1 MVRADRAAN
10 GGVRR
15 RKKGSPAT
23 ATRSPDRTFAF
34 PALPF
39 ASNPFSWPL
48 IAAVTAS
55 ESAAVLLNEA
65 AHAFASADATRAT
78 PEPVWTTPN
87 RIALELQTMR
97 LRDFSRPSDDIAT
110 LICAPF
116 ALHAATIADFA
127 PGHSLVAA
135 LRDAGRSRLF
145 VTDWRSAETDMRFL
159 AIDNYLADLNVAID
173 ALGAPV
179 DLIGLCQGGWL
190 ALVYAAR
197 FPGKVR
203 RLVLAG
209 APVDI
214 EAGESTLSAVAREA
228 PLAAFEE
235 IVRGGEGCVP
245 GQQVLHLWAP
255 ALATDAPA
263 CVLQIPPQLG
273 AMRRAALEERFRQ
286 WYDCT
291 VDLPGTYYLQVATWL
306 FKENRIAAGRFVA
319 LGRVV
324 DLAEVKIPVF
334 LVVARDD
341 EIVSSAQLLATAR
354 LIGTPPQAVAT
365 VVDPCT
371 HLSLFMGAETLDRAW
386 GRVARWLRADL
397 AGSKRPEPRRA
408 KARHVIRT

>member
-1 MVRADRAAN
+1 VRADRAAN
-10 GGVRR
+10 GGTRR
-15 RKKGSPAT
+15 REKKSPAS
-23 ATRSPDRTFAF
+23 ATRSPDSTLAS

-39 ASNPFSWPL
+39 ASNPFAWPL
-48 IAAVTAS
+48 IAAATAS
-55 ESAAVLLNEA
+55 ESAAVFFTEA
-65 AHAFASADATRAT
+65 AHAFVAGGATRAKA
-78 PEPVWTTPN
+78 EPVWTTPN

-127 PGHSLVAA
+127 PGHSLVAT

-145 VTDWRSAETDMRFL
+145 VTDWRSARADMRFL
-159 AIDNYLADLNVAID
+159 TIDNYLADLNVAID
-173 ALGAPV
+173 TLGAPV
-179 DLIGLCQGGWL
+179 DLVGLCQGGWL

-214 EAGESTLSAVAREA
+214 EAGKSTLSTLARDA

-235 IVRGGEGCVP
+235 IVRSGEGCVP
-245 GQQVLHLWAP
+245 GHRVLHLWAP
-255 ALATDAPA
+255 ALAIDGPG
-263 CVLQIPPQLG
+263 CVLQVPPQLDTV
-273 AMRRAALEERFRQ
+273 RRAALEERFRQ

-291 VDLPGTYYLQVATWL
+291 VDLPGTYYLQVAAWL

-324 DLAEVKIPVF
+324 DLAELKIPVF
-334 LVVARDD
+334 LVVARDV
-341 EIVSSAQLLATAR
+341 EIVSTAQLLATAR

-371 HLSLFMGAETLDRAW
+371 HLSLFMGAETLVRAW

-397 AGSKRPEPRRA
+397 ASPRKRPEPRSA
-408 KARHVIRT
+408 KALHVIRT